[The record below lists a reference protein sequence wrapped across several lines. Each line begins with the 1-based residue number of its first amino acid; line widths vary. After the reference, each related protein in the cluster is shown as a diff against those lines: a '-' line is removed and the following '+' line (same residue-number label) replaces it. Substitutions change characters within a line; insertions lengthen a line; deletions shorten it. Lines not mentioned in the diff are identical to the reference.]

1 MDDRIPRYMDGKE
14 ADSSSA
20 TPRLS
25 MENVPKEMDSEM
37 DKRITRKIDI
47 RLVPMLCM
55 LYLTAYLDRTN
66 IGNAKLYGLEK
77 ELHMPS
83 NGYNT
88 AIWVFYLTFVVME
101 VPSNL
106 LMAHTKVPPH
116 YWLGASMSL
125 LGVVTMCQGFVKTP
139 GALYACRTLMGVF
152 EGSLTPAAALMMGS
166 YYRKHEFPVRYACF
180 TTSALIGGSFSS
192 FLAYAINFMDGTA
205 GISSWRWIFILEG
218 IFNIC
223 IALCTFFILPRFP
236 AESTFLAPAEKQ
248 HLLDRLSTERGDEAE
263 SFKGQ
268 PWLSFLLDW
277 QTWLNIVIYFGADMS
292 AAAISQFSPTILK
305 QMGFTSNAANLRNI
319 PVWLVGALVAITTN
333 IAAGKWGIPSPSC
346 GMVIRK
352 HDWET

>member
-1 MDDRIPRYMDGKE
+1 MDDGIPCYIDGKE

-77 ELHMPS
+77 ELKMPS

-152 EGSLTPAAALMMGS
+152 EGSLTPAAALMMVS
-166 YYRKHEFPVRYACF
+166 P
-180 TTSALIGGSFSS
+180 
-192 FLAYAINFMDGTA
+192 
-205 GISSWRWIFILEG
+205 
-218 IFNIC
+218 
-223 IALCTFFILPRFP
+223 IA
-236 AESTFLAPAEKQ
+236 
-248 HLLDRLSTERGDEAE
+248 
-263 SFKGQ
+263 
-268 PWLSFLLDW
+268 
-277 QTWLNIVIYFGADMS
+277 
-292 AAAISQFSPTILK
+292 
-305 QMGFTSNAANLRNI
+305 
-319 PVWLVGALVAITTN
+319 
-333 IAAGKWGIPSPSC
+333 
-346 GMVIRK
+346 
-352 HDWET
+352 